1 MGGKVF
7 ISILLLVFSFFSWGK
22 KEELTCSEL
31 HPIQFQYI
39 IKHIS
44 GAALSKSLKKRTVN
58 QLIKSLDRSKV
69 YFIQPDVVQIKKWFA
84 GLFQNIKEADCKPL
98 EKLYNL
104 FYQRVKERADFVKK
118 EIARPGFKLDEKTSI
133 ILDSDKRS
141 YAKNKTELNQ
151 FYKKYVQYELAGI
164 MTTENNIEKSKKHLI
179 GIYDRVLEKI
189 YSWNPSPSAERLK
202 YCINQEKENKRVK
215 TCKYE
220 KWYAFYLDSFAK
232 ALDPH
237 SSYLSQYE
245 LDDFEI
251 NMKLSLEGIGASLSS
266 KYGYTTIE
274 RLLPGGAAKRS
285 GKIKK
290 KDRIVAIGQS
300 GNKLIN
306 IFGWDLRD
314 VVEMVRGR
322 KGTTVYL
329 KILRTLKNGAVRKFV
344 VKLKRRKIQLKDSGT
359 SIFYSKKKLNGEE
372 KVIGVIRVPSFYGG
386 SSGGAMG
393 SRSVSKDVRRLIQS
407 AQNKNLAGLV
417 LDLSGNGG
425 GILNEAVKVVGL
437 FIEKGNVVRQMTR
450 DFDGRSVYHT
460 LADRDE
466 NIDYIGPLVVLVDRS
481 SASASEIVAGA
492 LKDYK
497 RAVIVGGD
505 HTFGKGSIQSVE
517 HISRWLG
524 ATKTTVGLYFIPGGR
539 STQKTGVQSDVK
551 LPSLISVDK
560 FGEKNLDYVLPSQHT
575 TAFLTRDNKEKKWNP
590 LSSSLIKKIKM
601 RSKLRVSKSKKF
613 KKIKVDIAKFKE
625 KIESKSEI
633 KIKTLLAE
641 TKEQEKEQEE
651 EEELFDLDVDHP
663 KFKKKYLERASVDE
677 AVQVAWDMYL
687 MNHKMNTASK
697 N

>member
-1 MGGKVF
+1 MRIKLF
-7 ISILLLVFSFFSWGK
+7 ISIFFLVFSSLCFG

-31 HPIQFQYI
+31 HSIQFQYI
-39 IKHIS
+39 VKHIS
-44 GAALSKSLKKRTVN
+44 RSTLSKSLEKRTVN
-58 QLIKSLDRSKV
+58 QLIKSLDRSKI
-69 YFIQPDVVQIKKWFA
+69 YFIQPDIAQIKRWFSS
-84 GLFQNIKEADCKPL
+84 LFQDIKEADCGPL

-104 FYQRVKERADFVKK
+104 FHQRVKERVNFVQK
-118 EIARPGFKLDEKTSI
+118 EIARPTFKLNEKTSI

-141 YAKNKTELNQ
+141 YAKNKIELNQ
-151 FYKKYVQYELAGI
+151 FYKKYAQYELAGI
-164 MTTENNIEKSKKHLI
+164 MTTENSLEKSKKHLV
-179 GIYDRVLEKI
+179 GIYDRILKKI
-189 YSWNPSPSAERLK
+189 YSWNPAPSAERLK
-202 YCINQEKENKRVK
+202 YCFNKEKSNKRVK

-220 KWYAFYLDSFAK
+220 KWYALYLDSFAK

-274 RLLPGGAAKRS
+274 RLLPGGAAKMS

-290 KDRIVAIGQS
+290 KDKIVAIGQS
-300 GNKLIN
+300 ADKLIN
-306 IFGWDLRD
+306 IFSWDLRD

-322 KGTTVYL
+322 KGTIVYL
-329 KILRTLKNGAVRKFV
+329 KVLRTLKNGAARKFV

-359 SIFYSKKKLNGEE
+359 SIFYSTKKAGGED

-386 SSGGAMG
+386 SSGGSAG
-393 SRSVSKDVRRLIQS
+393 GRSVSKDVRRLIRS
-407 AQNKNLAGLV
+407 ARKKNLAGLV

-425 GILNEAVKVVGL
+425 GILNEAVRVVGL

-450 DFDGRSVYHT
+450 DFDGRSIYHT

-466 NIDYIGPLVVLVDRS
+466 SIDYMGPLVVLVDRS

-575 TAFLTRDNKEKKWNP
+575 TAFLTRNKNTKWNP
-590 LSSSLIKKIKM
+590 LSSSLIKKIKI
-601 RSKLRVSKSKKF
+601 RSKLRISKSSKF
-613 KKIKVDIAKFKE
+613 KKIKEDIAKFKE
-625 KIESKSEI
+625 KIENKSEI
-633 KIKTLLAE
+633 KIKTLLTEA
-641 TKEQEKEQEE
+641 KEQEKEQEE
-651 EEELFDLDVDHP
+651 EEDLFDLDVEHP

-687 MNHKMNTASK
+687 MGSKTSTAAK